1 MHISDM
7 ASTTPSPAS
16 RILEIAATLPEGTPL
31 SARSLLH
38 LGSRV
43 AIDQALSRLAR
54 SGALL
59 RAGRGLYV
67 RPVRARFG
75 VRSPASATVL
85 ARLAEQTGEII
96 VSQGAAAANALGLTT
111 QVPVREMYLTSGRTR
126 KLQLGAQTIELR
138 HAPRWQLAGHQ
149 AGEAVRALHWLGP
162 IHGASG
168 IARLA
173 KNLRKPD
180 VRELLS
186 LRSRLP
192 NWLAREVSALAEDV
206 DGEIEGVEG

>member
-1 MHISDM
+1 M
-7 ASTTPSPAS
+7 TRGTLSPAN

-67 RPVRARFG
+67 RPVQTRFG
-75 VRSPASATVL
+75 VRAPAATAVL
-85 ARLAEQTGEII
+85 ARLAEETGEII
-96 VSQGAAAANALGLTT
+96 VPHGAAAANALGLTT
-111 QVPVREMYLTSGRTR
+111 QVPVRELYLTSGRSQ
-126 KLQLGAQTIELR
+126 KLRLGAQTIELR
-138 HAPRWQLAGHQ
+138 HAPRWQLAGHR

-162 IHGASG
+162 AHGASG
-168 IARLA
+168 VARLA
-173 KNLRKPD
+173 RSLRKPD
-180 VRELLS
+180 VHQLLS

-192 NWLAREVSALAEDV
+192 NWLAREVSALA
-206 DGEIEGVEG
+206 GRA